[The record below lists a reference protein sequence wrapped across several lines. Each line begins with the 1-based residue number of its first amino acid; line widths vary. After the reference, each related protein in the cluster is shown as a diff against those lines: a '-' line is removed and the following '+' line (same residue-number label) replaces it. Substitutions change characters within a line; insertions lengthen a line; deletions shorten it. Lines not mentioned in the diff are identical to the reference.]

1 MRGEGTAEVKDRQ
14 VTPKDQWCHSKG
26 WVKKVSQENEKRNTR
41 GTQPVR
47 QSTTKGEIDSRSR
60 FVTPSTSAE
69 DHSVP
74 CIMFAAGA
82 RGCTGALCMPSLIAY
97 VAHREV

>member
-1 MRGEGTAEVKDRQ
+1 MRGEGTDKVQDCQ
-14 VTPKDQWCHSKG
+14 VTPRDQRCHSKG
-26 WVKKVSQENEKRNTR
+26 WVKKMSQENGKWNTR

-60 FVTPSTSAE
+60 LVTPSTSAE
-69 DHSVP
+69 HHSVP

-82 RGCTGALCMPSLIAY
+82 RGCTGALCMPSLTAY